1 MSMLDAL
8 LPLLHYLDITPP
20 TAEQRWTAWVITP
33 IAGGANNLLYRA
45 TSDHTTYAV
54 KFTVRDARNRAG
66 REFAA
71 LTALQMA
78 GLTIAPQ
85 AIGYTVDRFR
95 QPVIVQSWLEGAV
108 LTGPPQ
114 SQAEW
119 LALLDHYC
127 LIHSVKPE
135 HITVDLAEAVL
146 NLASGAAGKTLI
158 EEQVAKLPLTA
169 RPASL
174 QAILAWCQTWTP
186 PTWPPPPR
194 TLCRVD
200 PNWRNFIRLADR
212 LSSVD
217 WENSGWGDPAF
228 ELADLMTHPAY
239 TSVDLSTWHWL
250 IDAYATA
257 MHDPT
262 AALRIQTYYTIM
274 LVWWLVRWA
283 RFLYE
288 VPQGLDVRLVARS
301 PHWQS
306 ETEQNY
312 AAYLA
317 KTEAHLATLC

>member
-1 MSMLDAL
+1 MLDAL
-8 LPLLHYLDITPP
+8 LPLLHYLDITSP
-20 TAEQRWTAWVITP
+20 TTEQRWTEWVITP
-33 IAGGANNLLYRA
+33 ITGGANNLLYRV
-45 TSDHTTYAV
+45 TNGQDDYAV

-71 LTALQMA
+71 LTALQAA
-78 GLTIAPQ
+78 GLAIAPQ
-85 AIGYTVDRFR
+85 AIGYDVDRFR
-95 QPVIVQSWLEGAV
+95 QPVIVQSWLMGDV
-108 LTGPPQ
+108 LAGPPQ
-114 SQAEW
+114 TQAEW

-127 LIHSVKPE
+127 LIHSFQPK
-135 HITVDLAEAVL
+135 HTTVALAEAVL
-146 NLASGAAGKTLI
+146 SVANGAAGKMLI
-158 EEQVAKLPLTA
+158 EQQVAKLPLAA

-186 PTWPPPPR
+186 PIWPTPPR

-200 PNWRNFIRLADR
+200 GNWRNFIRQPQGL
-212 LSSVD
+212 LSVD

-239 TSVDLSTWHWL
+239 TSVDDSTWHWL
-250 IDAYATA
+250 IDTYAVA

-262 AALRIQTYYTIM
+262 APLRIQTYYTLM

-283 RFLYE
+283 RFLHE

-312 AAYLA
+312 KNYLT
-317 KTEAHLATLC
+317 KITTHLATF

>member
-1 MSMLDAL
+1 MVGNIF
-8 LPLLHYLDITPP
+8 LPLLQYLEAVVP
-20 TAEQRWTAWVITP
+20 ASEHVWAGWTLTP

-45 TSDHTTYAV
+45 TNNSGDYAI
-54 KFTVRDARNRAG
+54 KFTVRDERNRAG

-71 LTALQMA
+71 LTALQTA

-85 AIGYTVDRFR
+85 AIGYAVDRFR
-95 QPVIVQSWLEGAV
+95 HPVIVQSWLMGDV
-108 LTGPPQ
+108 LMGPPQ
-114 SQAEW
+114 DRAEW

-127 LIHSVKPE
+127 LIHSFKPE
-135 HITVDLAEAVL
+135 HTSAELAKAVL
-146 NLASGAAGKTLI
+146 NVASGAAGKALI
-158 EEQVAKLPLTA
+158 EQQIAKLPLAA

-174 QAILAWCQTWTP
+174 QAILTWLQSWAP
-186 PTWPPPPR
+186 PTWPAPPR

-200 PNWRNFIRLADR
+200 GNWRNFIRQPQGL
-212 LSSVD
+212 LSVD

-239 TSVDLSTWHWL
+239 TSVDLSTWQWL
-250 IDAYATA
+250 IDAYAAA

-262 AALRIQTYYTIM
+262 AALRVQTYYTLM

-288 VPQGLDVRLVARS
+288 VPQGLDVRLVARETN
-301 PHWQS
+301 WQT

-312 AAYLA
+312 ATYLA

>member
-1 MSMLDAL
+1 MVDDIF
-8 LPLLHYLDITPP
+8 LPLLQYLDAVVP
-20 TAEQRWTAWVITP
+20 ASAQVWKGWTITP
-33 IAGGANNLLYRA
+33 ITGGANNLLYRA
-45 TSDHTTYAV
+45 TNDSGDYAI
-54 KFTVRDARNRAG
+54 KFTVRDERNRAG

-71 LTALQMA
+71 LTALQTA

-85 AIGYTVDRFR
+85 AIGYAVERFR
-95 QPVIVQSWLEGAV
+95 QPVIVQSWLMGDV
-108 LTGPPQ
+108 LTAPPQ
-114 SQAEW
+114 TQAEW

-127 LIHSVKPE
+127 LIHSFRPE
-135 HITVDLAEAVL
+135 HTAVELAEAVL
-146 NLASGAAGKTLI
+146 NMASGAAGKALI
-158 EEQVAKLPLTA
+158 EQQVANLPLAA

-174 QAILAWCQTWTP
+174 QTILAWLQNWTP
-186 PTWPPPPR
+186 PTWPTPPR

-200 PNWRNFIRLADR
+200 GNWRNFIRQPQGFL
-212 LSSVD
+212 SVD

-239 TSVDLSTWHWL
+239 TSVDLPTWQWL
-250 IDAYATA
+250 SAAYATA
-257 MHDPT
+257 MPDPT
-262 AALRIQTYYTIM
+262 AVLRIQTYYPLM

-312 AAYLA
+312 EHYLT
-317 KTEAHLATLC
+317 KITTHLATD

>member
-1 MSMLDAL
+1 MIDDVF
-8 LPLLHYLDITPP
+8 LPLLQYLEAVVPASAHVW
-20 TAEQRWTAWVITP
+20 AEWTITP
-33 IAGGANNLLYRA
+33 IAGGANNLLYRV
-45 TSDHTTYAV
+45 TNGQDDYAV
-54 KFTVRDARNRAG
+54 KFTVRDERNRAG

-71 LTALQMA
+71 LTALQAA
-78 GLTIAPQ
+78 GLVIAPQ
-85 AIGYTVDRFR
+85 AIGCSLDRFR

-114 SQAEW
+114 SQVEW

-127 LIHSVKPE
+127 LIHSFKPE
-135 HITVDLAEAVL
+135 HTTVVLPEAVL
-146 NLASGAAGKTLI
+146 NVASGAAGKTLI
-158 EEQVAKLPLTA
+158 EQQVAKLPLSA
-169 RPASL
+169 QPASL
-174 QAILAWCQTWTP
+174 QAILAWLQTWTP
-186 PTWPPPPR
+186 PTWPAPPR

-200 PNWRNFIRLADR
+200 PNWRNFIRLEAR

-239 TSVDLSTWHWL
+239 TSVSITTWHWL

-312 AAYLA
+312 RHYLT
-317 KTEAHLATLC
+317 KITTHLTTF